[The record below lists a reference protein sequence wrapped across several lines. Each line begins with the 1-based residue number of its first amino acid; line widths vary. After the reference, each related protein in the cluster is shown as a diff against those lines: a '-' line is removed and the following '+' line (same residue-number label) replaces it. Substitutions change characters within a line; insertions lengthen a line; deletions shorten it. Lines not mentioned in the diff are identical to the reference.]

1 MSIEIKELQSLVQS
15 CLKPGQKFISYESKN
30 LLSTGENYGSTMLN
44 ILIKISKEDGK
55 EEIIHCIGKT
65 VPPSEF
71 LWEFFSTK
79 NTFKKEIA
87 VYNIIV
93 PELNKFGN
101 EFGIDCLMDFFA
113 KCIGA
118 RLSLDPKSEEVD
130 ADAFLVLENLK
141 VQGYESCDRVVGF
154 NEDCTKLL
162 LGDLAT
168 MHAAT
173 IAYRL
178 AKPDEFKTKVLPHLK
193 RQFVFDP
200 PSDIIDD
207 ITKSWQKAA
216 GRNPKCVPHLGKIE
230 KAVRNIRYYLD
241 NPPKGKDMFATMT
254 HNDYWVNN
262 TLIKFENGKPV
273 KNAMVDFQIMEFG
286 SLAHDVIFFLYSSVE
301 LSLLEKKVDEFIQ
314 LYYQKFIQSLVRLKC
329 DISQYS
335 YEAMLEEFALIA
347 NQAQFSHTLFM
358 LTPILT
364 AKGRAT
370 ELSDFG
376 YSNFVLDEDILHENY
391 FKRLHFLILD
401 FVKKGWI

>member
-1 MSIEIKELQSLVQS
+1 MSIEIKQLQPLVKS
-15 CLKPGQKFISYESKN
+15 YLKPGQKFVSYECKS
-30 LLSTGENYGSTMLN
+30 LLSTGENYGSTMLS
-44 ILIKISKEDGK
+44 ILIKISNEDGK
-55 EEIIHCIGKT
+55 EETIPCIGKT
-65 VPPSEF
+65 VPPSQF
-71 LWEFFSTK
+71 LWDFFNTK

-87 VYNIIV
+87 VYNTIV

-101 EFGIDCLMDFFA
+101 ELGIDCLMDFFA
-113 KCIGA
+113 KCAGA

-130 ADAFLVLENLK
+130 ADAFIILENLK
-141 VQGYESCDRVVGF
+141 TQGYESCDRLIGF

-193 RQFVFDP
+193 RQYAFDP
-200 PSDIIDD
+200 PDDVINDIM
-207 ITKSWQKAA
+207 KSWQKAA
-216 GRNPKCVPHLGKIE
+216 GKNPKCIPYLGKIE
-230 KAVRNIRYYLD
+230 EAVRNIRYYLD

-262 TLIKFENGKPV
+262 TLIKFVDGKPV

-301 LSLLEKKVDEFIQ
+301 LSLLERKVDEFIQ
-314 LYYQKFIQSLVRLKC
+314 LYYEKFIQNLVRLKC
-329 DISQYS
+329 DIIQYS

-347 NQAQFSHTLFM
+347 NRAQFTHILYM

-364 AKGRAT
+364 AKGKAAD
-370 ELSDFG
+370 LSDFG
-376 YSNFVLDEDILHENY
+376 YSNFILNEDLLHENY
-391 FKRLHFLILD
+391 FKRLHYVVLD
-401 FVKKGWI
+401 FVRKGWI